1 MAEIKIPITYSLE
14 SLDKISSQ
22 FDELIKKSNI
32 SDLFKPDQEKIRGY
46 FAAIRKDMEEQL
58 KSGTI
63 NVKAIDFTKAQKAI
77 EKFASKVAYVL
88 DEAFDQDTLPL
99 IKKITGITE
108 TITNTQDEI
117 KKLKTEFDS
126 LISGNKNKLDEFK
139 NKFASA
145 FGKDAPTDLEGAK
158 LQLAQAQKTAATPA
172 SSGAANIE
180 MYRQLVDMAENYQG
194 ILRLQTSILNVQKEL
209 EQAITEEKNRQLKDE
224 QDIQALKEKNNAT
237 NVQLAFPD
245 IAANNKAYE
254 EQVNAYKEI
263 KSAVDDTYNSI
274 RQMESKFSAPE
285 RIILARAAKPGATN
299 TSRAKELM
307 GEDEFAE
314 YKRLNDQYDRAAKL
328 LREIGVS
335 ISEIN
340 QQSKGT
346 TWYADKLKAIELLYQ
361 KTGELTEQQEALKF
375 SDMDLA
381 KEIALGSAGAQD
393 FADKMRLSDENIQK
407 LKEYVQLEEKITTL
421 RLAAKNLAETRLG
434 INLTDEKERLKELQN
449 TLSSFNIDS
458 DTKDIFLNDIPAD
471 ANPDEEFARTGG
483 YGLSQEQF
491 KQYIKTL
498 AEYKIQL
505 QVVLASEATLSETGK
520 AMAEEKARQNEKSEQ
535 IAARELENKKQ
546 QNIATRQQ
554 LELQKQILGLQ
565 SALDSRKQREETFK
579 QRFNLT
585 ELPTTD
591 PAVAQSM
598 LAKAQS
604 DSAAG
609 QDTSGLQEKISLLR
623 ELVEIL
629 QEREDLEEKSLE
641 ISEKE
646 SEVKDALNEKAKLE
660 VQLQQAK
667 TNLGSE
673 ESLNVSQD
681 LLKSTEE
688 LNDLKAAGAG
698 IDKESTKEI
707 KENTKAK
714 KDNSDEDDKGT
725 KSIVEKGLATISY
738 TFIMSNLRKA
748 INESLKAVREI
759 DKAMTEAAIVT
770 NLNRQEAYK
779 LLGAYQDLARKT
791 GLATSEIGAIVV
803 DFLKQGRGIKDA
815 MELAEVAAKAAKVAG
830 INANDAV
837 DYLTAAV
844 NGFGLAVSQAEDI
857 ADKFSAIAAAS
868 ASDFQE
874 LAIAMSKVAPVAKTS
889 GVGVDF
895 MMGVLAKGLETTREA
910 PENIGTAFKTIFA
923 RMREITDI
931 GKATEDGM
939 GLNRVEKALG
949 SIGVRLRDSAG
960 QFRNLEDVLIDV
972 GNQWD
977 TLSSIEQAY
986 IATALAGTRQQ
997 PRLLAIF
1004 NDFART
1010 KELIQIS
1017 TDAVGGL
1024 ANQHAEYMKGA
1035 EAALAQLKTAWEGFI
1050 MSFTD
1055 SDLIVGSITLIS
1067 DLING
1072 FTSLVE
1078 FFGNFANINLLAI
1091 TALALA
1097 FVGLGVQQ
1105 LNLQRIKEMDIQ
1117 QNKILIDFNTQYNN
1131 LTDEEIEKIKI
1142 KINEINRL
1150 RAGLEDLNSI
1160 EQNRALGLIAKNQQD
1175 IIEIGNLQQLNQ
1187 LKMQQQNQE
1196 AILIAMQQQKSTL
1209 SIQEMTKLAMIT
1221 IEIKKQQDAMVG
1233 LKAEQQTQHILRI
1246 EQLQQEANAILNIQR
1261 IENKPVQPTGFFVSL
1276 GKAFVD
1282 VFKKNNATTKS
1293 IAGGKSTW
1301 SSFGASIG
1309 KATGALIVQAGQM
1322 LVNMAIMAAMTLAIS
1337 AIIAGLSWLASWA
1350 WESFM
1355 DMAGGA
1361 DHFSKKI
1368 TDINVKLN
1376 DLGDKEKSVQKL
1388 AKRFEELNK
1397 NAFKTAT
1404 QFDEILTII
1413 KELESVEFGGKKYN
1427 LTRTDITG
1435 RIIIDQVEYK
1445 KFTDAVE
1452 AERQKL
1458 LETKRKSFMTS
1469 LKNDFAGTLKNDEL
1483 MDVAKMIGYD
1493 FGLKFIDSLKDSI
1506 DDNLKN
1512 KLKGVA
1518 ARLSDL
1524 IDLTDFQEKTWKMT
1538 NIIPDWLGG
1547 NYFRII
1553 IPLYTEKYSPEELK
1567 EMLKEYTEKVLAI
1580 FKKEFEKY
1588 ENEIEKINADVSLTP
1603 QKKTEDIFLAG
1614 AEAYRAAEAE
1624 LRRTIKD
1631 PADLQVAIQLL
1642 TESMQDE
1649 KLLNELINNRQISVE
1664 VVAQMSL
1671 DLDLAAIKKLFDN
1684 LKKEVQELMTF
1695 TIYGNFLQ
1703 NRDNNSDFGNALREW
1718 FASTG
1723 GNIDDFAESIFDNLF
1738 SKTAT
1743 GISEGFDDLSDFYQ
1757 LAVQA
1762 GTMTAEEAQ
1771 KALMAVAN
1779 SIDKFSIS
1787 ELATKLQ
1794 DDMKLA
1800 KNAFNLYKD
1809 IAKGELGTFAQIV
1822 ETFGVGAAKAL
1833 MSGDISAVTA
1843 FFDKQ
1848 NLETIKQIE
1857 NSIEV
1862 IERAAQEREK
1872 LGGVGLTTAENQEI
1886 EGLEIMIE
1894 YYREI
1899 AIQEQLRN
1907 YRLQKASEL
1916 LKEMN
1921 NLLSLQQKLADL
1933 GIGGPLIDMLDQIA
1947 DQSYTAALG
1956 SLIEQ
1961 FNADMETLTTISSEE
1976 GATNFIE
1983 IVDGEYFFNP
1993 DEMGRGQ
2000 ALVENVLNSF
2010 TQLIDGVTAAYN
2022 RQKKEIE
2029 QRYKAEQDAIK
2040 TSHADRWSQ
2049 IDYVNKLAEAENKI
2063 IEGRRRLA
2071 GLVLSGISRGTLEQA
2086 QKDLKKLQ
2094 EERQRIIEQQMVDKA
2109 TKQIEKQMDEEL
2121 IAVQQELTS
2130 VLDRLI
2136 ATMETYT
2143 NVLTETTDP
2152 SMPPGTSSNATGDGT
2167 SGSNYTRTVTL
2178 QARQL
2183 DATEDLVDRTE
2194 ELNITSGLLKAN
2206 ILDLSSKTF
2215 DLTSGIAALGTNIGS
2230 SIAESGLLDANY
2242 DLISSLSKLSGIIQD
2257 GIVLKETNGGST
2269 TVPVDTTAIDG
2280 IPNQ

>member
-1 MAEIKIPITYSLE
+1 MAAGINIPITYSIE
-14 SLDKISSQ
+14 SLDQIA
-22 FDELIKKSNI
+22 KSLDGIIAKRNI
-32 SDLFKPDQEKIRGY
+32 GDLFIADQNKIKNT
-46 FAAIRKDMEEQL
+46 FAIIKQQMEEQL
-58 KSGTI
+58 KTGGIDVSE
-63 NVKAIDFTKAQKAI
+63 IDFTKAQKAI
-77 EKFASKVAYVL
+77 EKFALKVAYVL
-88 DEAFDQDTLPL
+88 DEAFDQDTQPL
-99 IKKITGITE
+99 IKKITAIT
-108 TITNTQDEI
+108 DEI
-117 KKLKTEFDS
+117 VQAQKKLNVLKTDFDS
-126 LISGNKNKLDEFK
+126 LTIGSNTKIEEFK
-139 NKFASA
+139 KT
-145 FGKDAPTDLEGAK
+145 FGVSKLPLKEIVEVESEIATLEQKIADAPEKGKGSNTSAMEKKLEKAK
-158 LQLAQAQKTAATPA
+158 ALL
-172 SSGAANIE
+172 
-180 MYRQLVDMAENYQG
+180 D
-194 ILRLQTSILNVQKEL
+194 IL
-209 EQAITEEKNRQLKDE
+209 
-224 QDIQALKEKNNAT
+224 
-237 NVQLAFPD
+237 
-245 IAANNKAYE
+245 
-254 EQVNAYKEI
+254 KEI
-263 KSAVDDTYNSI
+263 K
-274 RQMESKFSAPE
+274 
-285 RIILARAAKPGATN
+285 L
-299 TSRAKELM
+299 
-307 GEDEFAE
+307 
-314 YKRLNDQYDRAAKL
+314 
-328 LREIGVS
+328 
-335 ISEIN
+335 
-340 QQSKGT
+340 
-346 TWYADKLKAIELLYQ
+346 
-361 KTGELTEQQEALKF
+361 
-375 SDMDLA
+375 
-381 KEIALGSAGAQD
+381 
-393 FADKMRLSDENIQK
+393 
-407 LKEYVQLEEKITTL
+407 LEE
-421 RLAAKNLAETRLG
+421 
-434 INLTDEKERLKELQN
+434 
-449 TLSSFNIDS
+449 
-458 DTKDIFLNDIPAD
+458 
-471 ANPDEEFARTGG
+471 
-483 YGLSQEQF
+483 
-491 KQYIKTL
+491 
-498 AEYKIQL
+498 IQ
-505 QVVLASEATLSETGK
+505 V
-520 AMAEEKARQNEKSEQ
+520 
-535 IAARELENKKQ
+535 
-546 QNIATRQQ
+546 
-554 LELQKQILGLQ
+554 
-565 SALDSRKQREETFK
+565 D
-579 QRFNLT
+579 
-585 ELPTTD
+585 
-591 PAVAQSM
+591 
-598 LAKAQS
+598 
-604 DSAAG
+604 
-609 QDTSGLQEKISLLR
+609 
-623 ELVEIL
+623 
-629 QEREDLEEKSLE
+629 

-646 SEVKDALNEKAKLE
+646 LDIKDLTKDKEEQEIKYKEVKD
-660 VQLQQAK
+660 
-667 TNLGSE
+667 TMGSE
-673 ESLNVSQD
+673 STNVSQEI
-681 LLKSTEE
+681 LETSKE
-688 LNDLKAAGAG
+688 LNDV
-698 IDKESTKEI
+698 KEDGRKIEKDLGTTI
-707 KENTKAK
+707 KETTKIK
-714 KDNSDEDDKGT
+714 KDSNDEDDNGKQ
-725 KSIVEKGLATISY
+725 GLIQKASAVLSY
-738 TFIMSNLRKA
+738 TFLMSNLRKA
-748 INESLKAVREI
+748 LNESLKAVREI

-803 DFLKQGRGIKDA
+803 EFLKQGRGIKDA

-844 NGFGLAVSQAEDI
+844 NGFGLAVSKAEDI

-931 GKATEDGM
+931 GRATEDGM
-939 GLNRVEKALG
+939 GLNRVENALQ
-949 SIGVRLRDSAG
+949 SIGVTLRDSTG
-960 QFRNLEDVLIDV
+960 QFRNLEDVLVDV
-972 GNQWD
+972 GNKWD

-986 IATALAGTRQQ
+986 IATSLAGTRQQ

-1024 ANQHAEYMKGA
+1024 ANQHREYMQGA
-1035 EAALAQLKTAWEGFI
+1035 EAALAGLKTSWEGFI
-1050 MSFTD
+1050 MTFTD
-1055 SDLIVGSITLIS
+1055 SDLIVGLIQLVTGLMNAFNS
-1067 DLING
+1067 LIGMIGNSATINMAALVALG
-1072 FTSLVE
+1072 FA
-1078 FFGNFANINLLAI
+1078 FGNLL
-1091 TALALA
+1091 
-1097 FVGLGVQQ
+1097 VQQ
-1105 LNLQRIKEMDIQ
+1105 VNLQRVKAMDIQ
-1117 QNKILIDFNTQYNN
+1117 QDAVLLAYAKQKISIGEQERKLIEEKISAINTLKATLENANQTEKDQALQRIALLQEEIVAVGQLNVVVNQPPKTSNFLESFLKSVSKGKADLDKFEIDLNN
-1131 LTDEEIEKIKI
+1131 LHNTV
-1142 KINEINRL
+1142 
-1150 RAGLEDLNSI
+1150 
-1160 EQNRALGLIAKNQQD
+1160 
-1175 IIEIGNLQQLNQ
+1175 
-1187 LKMQQQNQE
+1187 
-1196 AILIAMQQQKSTL
+1196 
-1209 SIQEMTKLAMIT
+1209 
-1221 IEIKKQQDAMVG
+1221 KKPSA
-1233 LKAEQQTQHILRI
+1233 
-1246 EQLQQEANAILNIQR
+1246 
-1261 IENKPVQPTGFFVSL
+1261 
-1276 GKAFVD
+1276 
-1282 VFKKNNATTKS
+1282 
-1293 IAGGKSTW
+1293 W
-1301 SSFGASIG
+1301 SSFSSFVG
-1309 KATGALIVQAGQM
+1309 KSTGALIAQAGQM
-1322 LVNMAIMAAMTLAIS
+1322 LINIALMTVLSVGI
-1337 AIIAGLSWLASWA
+1337 GLLIGLLSGLVSWA
-1350 WESFM
+1350 WEGFM

-1361 DHFSKKI
+1361 DHFSKKVSE
-1368 TDINVKLN
+1368 INVKLD
-1376 DLGDKEKSVQKL
+1376 DLGDKEKSIQKL
-1388 AKRFEELNK
+1388 IKRLDELNK
-1397 NAFKTAT
+1397 NAFKSAT
-1404 QFDEILTII
+1404 EFDELLDII
-1413 KELESVEFGGKKYN
+1413 EELEAVEFKDKKYN

-1435 RIIIDQVEYK
+1435 RVVVDEAEYK
-1445 KFTDAVE
+1445 KLQELIED
-1452 AERQKL
+1452 ERTKL
-1458 LETKRKSFMTS
+1458 LNTRIKSFMTS
-1469 LKNDFAGTLKNDEL
+1469 LKNDFSKTLQDSEL

-1493 FGLKFIDSLKDSI
+1493 FGLKFIDSFKDSI
-1506 DDNLKN
+1506 DDNLKDQ
-1512 KLKGVA
+1512 LKGVA

-1524 IDLTDFQEKTWKMT
+1524 INLTDFQEKTWRMT

-1547 NYFRII
+1547 NYFRFVV
-1553 IPLYTEKYSPEELK
+1553 PLYIEEYSPEELR
-1567 EMLKEYTEKVLAI
+1567 EMMEEYTETVLGI
-1580 FKKEFEKY
+1580 FKTEFEKY
-1588 ENEIEKINADVSLTP
+1588 NDEIQRISSSLELTP

-1649 KLLNELINNRQISVE
+1649 KLLNELINNRKISVE

-1684 LKKEVQELMTF
+1684 LKKEVQELMNF

-1723 GNIDDFAESIFDNLF
+1723 RNIDDFAESIFDNLF

-1757 LAVQA
+1757 LAVEA

-1822 ETFGVGAAKAL
+1822 ETFGVGAAKQL
-1833 MSGDISAVTA
+1833 MSGDISSVTE

-1848 NLETIKQIE
+1848 NAETIKQIE
-1857 NSIEV
+1857 NSIE
-1862 IERAAQEREK
+1862 IIRRAAQEREE

-1894 YYREI
+1894 YYEEI

-1947 DQSYTAALG
+1947 DQSYTEGLNSFMNQFDADIG
-1956 SLIEQ
+1956 ELIDPNNQYTVVGE
-1961 FNADMETLTTISSEE
+1961 
-1976 GATNFIE
+1976 
-1983 IVDGEYFFNP
+1983 DGMIYFNP

-2049 IDYVNKLAEAENKI
+2049 IDYVNTLAEAENKI

-2094 EERQRIIEQQMVDKA
+2094 EERQKIIEEQMVDKA
-2109 TKQIEKQMDEEL
+2109 TKEIEKQMDEEL

-2152 SMPPGTSSNATGDGT
+2152 GMPPGTSSNATGDGT

-2215 DLTSGIAALGTNIGS
+2215 DLTSSIAAVGIDIGS